1 MLFLFLIFIFNRNKQ
16 ITYVK
21 VGDYYIPAL
30 TVPNKKYNI
39 GKYGRL
45 HREFLKEYRPSV
57 YTTKLTDGTLLEY
70 LEEIDIQA
78 KDMVDRLI
86 KSMVEKAGITE
97 ELKATD
103 QIKWVGLMNNIR
115 HCVEEIVI
123 SEIVYGWE
131 ARI

>member
-1 MLFLFLIFIFNRNKQ
+1 MEID
-16 ITYVK
+16 YVK
-21 VGDYYIPAL
+21 CGDYYIPTL

-45 HREFLKEYRPSV
+45 HREFLKEYRQSV
-57 YTTKLTDGTLLEY
+57 YTTKLMDGTLLEY

-78 KDMVDRLI
+78 KDMLDRLI
-86 KSMVEKAGITE
+86 KSMAEKAGITE

-103 QIKWVGLMNNIR
+103 QMKWVGLMNNIQ